1 MWRRSYHIISA
12 TLIMAAA
19 CIADDSAAGRERKT
33 SFLAVGDSPPFR
45 QEIRDGVRYE
55 IEPPAG
61 TIPPR
66 DVLAG
71 LGGKK
76 SDPVPL
82 RLGRPSPWVTVPP
95 GDGPLQ
101 LWRADD
107 AADVPPWLAVSR
119 PPDGDFLVL
128 LWRKPAARSWLEASA
143 ITLPRTPAG
152 MARIVN
158 LFPSAVSIDWGG
170 ESLPLKPGR
179 SVLRQTPPD
188 KPVTLRVMS
197 RDSQGTMKKYH
208 SGVVSGNAG
217 ESSLV
222 TIYRADGPAP
232 RRPLK
237 VAVIRNSTEPTPPVA
252 P

>member
-1 MWRRSYHIISA
+1 MWRCFHHIISA
-12 TLIMAAA
+12 TWVMSVA
-19 CIADDSAAGRERKT
+19 CAAGQSAVGKGRQAR
-33 SFLAVGDSPPFR
+33 FLAVGDSPPFR

-71 LGGKK
+71 LGPER

-82 RLGRPSPWVTVPP
+82 RLGRPSPRVAVPQ

-107 AADVPPWLAVSR
+107 AGDVPPWLAVSH

-128 LWRKPAARSWLEASA
+128 FWRNPAARSWHEASA
-143 ITLPRTPAG
+143 MSLPETPAG

-158 LFPSAVSIDWGG
+158 LFPVAVSIDWGG
-170 ESLPLKPGR
+170 DLLLLQTGR
-179 SVLRQTPPD
+179 SVLRKTPPD
-188 KPVTLRVMS
+188 EVVTLRIMS
-197 RDSQGTMKKYH
+197 RDSNGAMKRYY
-208 SGVVSGNAG
+208 SGVVSAMAG

-237 VAVIRNSTEPTPPVA
+237 VAVIRELTEPPPQAA